1 MAPTIKTKL
10 LALEI
15 EFNIKAQTC
24 KTKQNKKQNKKQ
36 GCTVISFGTKAS
48 LLETET

>member
-1 MAPTIKTKL
+1 MKTKL

-24 KTKQNKKQNKKQ
+24 KTNKPKKKHNK
-36 GCTVISFGTKAS
+36 AA
-48 LLETET
+48 L